1 MSNNLRHNI
10 FLPYATSVCYNA
22 SWNMSKIHTTAWM
35 SKELLTKLKRKEEKH
50 TRSEEMT
57 YRGMASATLV
67 EEDQVREHLN
77 KLDVYR
83 TS

>member
-1 MSNNLRHNI
+1 
-10 FLPYATSVCYNA
+10 
-22 SWNMSKIHTTAWM
+22 MSKIHTTAWM

-57 YRGMASATLV
+57 YRGMASASLV

>member
-57 YRGMASATLV
+57 YRGMASASLV